1 MKRILLIAGGALLL
15 VVGAA
20 VWFGLSRL
28 DSLVASAIEEFGSEI
43 AGVPVRVDSVSIQLR
58 EGRGTI
64 YGLRAGNPEGFS
76 ASDAFSLGEITLDID
91 PASITSSPIVIDEL
105 TVAAP
110 VALYEM
116 DARGRSNFDAIRE
129 NVNRY
134 SGDSPAPSEEA
145 PAGDSGE
152 ELRLTVAKFRVQDGS
167 VTADASALHEKAEPQ
182 KLDLPPLAL
191 DGIGGSRGATPGEL
205 GKAVLDAFTRSVRD
219 AGKGA
224 AKRQAR
230 TLLEDQIGGEEGKA
244 AGQLLDKLF

>member
-1 MKRILLIAGGALLL
+1 MKRIFLIAGGALLL
-15 VVGAA
+15 VIVAT

-64 YGLRAGNPEGFS
+64 LGLRAGNPEGFS
-76 ASDAFSLGEITLDID
+76 ASDAFSLGEITVDID
-91 PASITSSPIVIDEL
+91 PTSITSSPIVIEEL

-110 VALYEM
+110 VAIYEM
-116 DARGRSNFDAIRE
+116 DAKGRSNFDVIRA

-134 SGDSPAPSEEA
+134 SGDSPASPEGA
-145 PAGDSGE
+145 PADDSGE
-152 ELRLTVAKFRVQDGS
+152 ELRLAVAKFRFQDGS
-167 VTADASALHEKAEPQ
+167 LTADVSAVHEKAEPQ

-191 DGIGGSRGATPGEL
+191 DGIGGSRGATAGEL
-205 GKAVLDAFTRSVRD
+205 GTAVLDAFTRSVRD
-219 AGKGA
+219 VGKGV
-224 AKRQAR
+224 AKAQAR

-244 AGQLLDKLF
+244 AGRLLDKLF